1 MNGWG
6 YLLRYD
12 GKEIPLSEGD
22 LVLGRSRS
30 CAVRIDE
37 ETVSRSHALLS
48 LRNGQATVRDLGSS
62 NGLFVNGRRMTRE
75 SELKSGD
82 VIGLGSA
89 TMSVMIVSPP
99 EAPGNVAPEGP
110 PSETLTRRLEA
121 AEELKKV
128 PAQAAPKP
136 PRTPETAIWM
146 PPEPSG
152 PGEVV
157 VRESSPGVPL
167 AASAASAASAVRAP
181 GVPAR
186 SASIGKRMLAG
197 AIDLLLSALIAGVC
211 FLPTAVVVFTRASLR
226 EPAGVDPVYWVLV
239 VFCAGLAISG
249 VAVYYLSGWAGRGAT
264 VGQRMMGLRLESVAG
279 GFVSSGDVLLRLAG
293 WLACL
298 LTAGLLFLTV
308 FFDREGRGFADKIS
322 NSRVLEAG

>member
-89 TMSVMIVSPP
+89 TMSVMILAPP
-99 EAPGNVAPEGP
+99 GSDSGAADEP
-110 PSETLTRRLEA
+110 PSETLTRQLEA

-157 VRESSPGVPL
+157 VRESSSGVPF
-167 AASAASAASAVRAP
+167 AAVGAARAP
-181 GVPAR
+181 AVPAR
-186 SASIGKRMLAG
+186 PAPIGKRIVAG
-197 AIDLLLSALIAGVC
+197 AIDLLFSALIAGVC

-264 VGQRMMGLRLESVAG
+264 RGQRIMGLRLESVAG

-293 WLACL
+293 WVACL
-298 LTAGLLFLTV
+298 LTAGILFLTV

>member
-12 GKEIPLSEGD
+12 GKEIPLYEGD

-157 VRESSPGVPL
+157 VRESSTDVLL
-167 AASAASAASAVRAP
+167 AGGTAHTPA
-181 GVPAR
+181 VPAR
-186 SASIGKRMLAG
+186 PAPIGKRMLAG

-226 EPAGVDPVYWVLV
+226 EPAGADPVYWVLV

-264 VGQRMMGLRLESVAG
+264 VGQRMIGLRLESVAG

-293 WLACL
+293 WVACL

-322 NSRVLEAG
+322 NARVLEAG